1 MRYDFDTMIDRRGT
15 FCTQWDYIE
24 DRFGEKDL
32 LPFSISDTDF
42 RAPEAIQDKLR
53 EMIDHGIYGYSR
65 WNHSAYK
72 GAIAGYFQERHR
84 TAVDEGWVVYSPSV
98 LYSIAV
104 LLRFLSRPGDSILTL
119 QPMYDAFF
127 RVIQDNGRRLAAS
140 ELVDRDGHYEIDF
153 ADFEKKAAE
162 SGVFLLCSPH
172 NPTGR
177 VWTEEE
183 LERMFEICRRH
194 GLAVI
199 SDEIHSDIVLGTGR
213 HRPAVLYRGKC
224 PVYLVSSPSK
234 TFNTPGLGGS
244 YALIPDPELR
254 EAFVSRLRNRDF
266 LNSVSLPGMYAAI
279 AGYRECMAYVDE
291 LRAYVRGN
299 MRFLKEQVDGE
310 LGDLGVRFTIPEA
323 TYLAWIDVRRVKA
336 SGKEI
341 QNALVN
347 CGKVGIMAGEVYGGP
362 GYLRMNLGCPRT
374 KLAEGIKRMK
384 KGLGSLI

>member
-1 MRYDFDTMIDRRGT
+1 
-15 FCTQWDYIE
+15 
-24 DRFGEKDL
+24 
-32 LPFSISDTDF
+32 
-42 RAPEAIQDKLR
+42 
-53 EMIDHGIYGYSR
+53 
-65 WNHSAYK
+65 
-72 GAIAGYFQERHR
+72 
-84 TAVDEGWVVYSPSV
+84 
-98 LYSIAV
+98 
-104 LLRFLSRPGDSILTL
+104 
-119 QPMYDAFF
+119 
-127 RVIQDNGRRLAAS
+127 
-140 ELVDRDGHYEIDF
+140 
-153 ADFEKKAAE
+153 
-162 SGVFLLCSPH
+162 
-172 NPTGR
+172 
-177 VWTEEE
+177 
-183 LERMFEICRRH
+183 MFEICRRH

-199 SDEIHSDIVLGTGR
+199 SDEIHSDIILGTGR

-362 GYLRMNLGCPRT
+362 GYLRMNVGCPRT